1 MRLVRFLRGVLSGE
15 NSLRSGTF
23 FLVLGYA
30 LSNLSGLVRSHFL
43 YKEIPTNLLDSYIA
57 AFRWPDA
64 ILWILIGG
72 TLVSAFVP
80 VFTGYLTRK
89 KTKEAWKVASNMLTT
104 IVVGLFFVLG
114 LLYLLLPILVPL
126 VVPDFP
132 EDKQMLTLQ
141 VSRIVLISNF
151 IFGIA
156 YLFSGVLHS
165 FRRFFAFSIAP
176 VFYNVGI
183 IAGTVLFADR
193 LSVFAPAWGAV
204 AGSLLFL
211 LVQIIPSFQLGFRI
225 KIAVQILDRG
235 VREILRLMTP
245 RVLSE
250 AVKQIGPFVFTALAS
265 ATVGAVAIYDAANNI
280 QTMPSVVF
288 GSSVAIASLPF
299 LSRQVSLKK
308 WAAFRRLI
316 FSMLRW
322 TLYFLIPAAVGLIL
336 LRAQTVRLIYG
347 YGYFSWED
355 TIRAASTL
363 GFFALSIPAAGL
375 IPILARAF
383 FAMKNT
389 RTPFQIGAV
398 STLIAV
404 FFGMIL
410 RLFAGTA
417 PGLALA
423 FSIGTVVNAV
433 WLYFALENH
442 LIGPDQRAFVRFL
455 FKVVVSSLVMA
466 GAVQGTKIIVGN
478 LVNIDRVLGLLVQTL
493 GAVAVGFAVF
503 YIVSRILRL
512 PEAQRMSL
520 APVLSRFRSK

>member
-1 MRLVRFLRGVLSGE
+1 MRMVRFFRGVLSGE

-23 FLVLGYA
+23 FLVLGYL

-43 YKEIPTNLLDSYIA
+43 YKKIPTDSLDTYIA

-80 VFTGYLTRK
+80 VFTGYLSRK
-89 KTKEAWKVASNMLTT
+89 RAREAWKVANNMLGA
-104 IVVGLFFVLG
+104 IVVGL
-114 LLYLLLPILVPL
+114 LLTLSALYILLPVLVPL

-132 EDKQMLTLQ
+132 AEKQTLTLQ
-141 VSRIVLISNF
+141 VARIVLISNF
-151 IFGIA
+151 LFGIA
-156 YLFSGVLHS
+156 YLFSGILHS

-183 IAGTVLFADR
+183 ITGTVLFADR
-193 LSVFAPAWGAV
+193 YSVLAPAWGAV
-204 AGSLLFL
+204 AGAILFL
-211 LVQIIPSFQLGFRI
+211 LVQLVPSYQLGFRL
-225 KIAVQILDRG
+225 KIAGAMLDRG
-235 VREILRLMTP
+235 VREVLRLMTP

-250 AVKQIGPFVFTALAS
+250 SVKQIVPFVFTALAS
-265 ATVGAVAIYDAANNI
+265 ATAGAIAIYDAANNI

-299 LSRQVSLKK
+299 LSRQVSLKR
-308 WAAFRRLI
+308 WAAFRKLI

-322 TLYFLIPAAVGLIL
+322 TLFFLIPAAAGLIL
-336 LRAQTVRLIYG
+336 LRAQTIRLIYG

-355 TIRAASTL
+355 TIWAARTL
-363 GFFALSIPAAGL
+363 GYFSLSIPAAGV

-383 FAMKNT
+383 FAMKDT
-389 RTPFQIGAV
+389 RTPFQIAAV

-404 FFGMIL
+404 FSGFTL
-410 RLFAGTA
+410 RLLVGTA

-433 WLYFALENH
+433 WLYLALEDK
-442 LIGPDQRAFVRFL
+442 LAGPDQRAFVRFL
-455 FKVVVSSLVMA
+455 LKVIVVSLVMA
-466 GAVQGTKIIVGN
+466 GAVQGTKILIGN
-478 LVNIDRVLGLLVQTL
+478 FVNIDRVVGLLIQAL
-493 GAVAVGFAVF
+493 GAVGVGFFVF
-503 YIVSRILRL
+503 YGVSRLLRL
-512 PEAQRMSL
+512 PEAERMTL
-520 APVLSRFRSK
+520 APVLSRFRK